1 MKLQGM
7 DEVGQYM
14 DKIRGILE
22 MALDWVSL
30 AETVPVAYAA
40 EDRVPVNTRASPLL
54 EFGLH
59 SLGAESL
66 LEVGGLRRESRAGD
80 VCVLNAHYGNRGT
93 PRQHWGFWCVSLD
106 TRTCPD
112 AAIGQAPL
120 LELAHLRHPARVLAQ
135 FEEVGRLYKHGAET
149 RGYRLKAEVLRLLA
163 ELYENCGYV
172 STPPVSSAACQAAL
186 DFMDEHQA
194 DPGRSLPRLARAAS
208 LSVAQLCR
216 VFQRDLGASPMKHL
230 TRLRLERA
238 RDLLRKTTL
247 NVGEVAHAVGF
258 NDPLHFSRVFRR
270 YAGAPPRDLRR
281 GLLPR
286 Q

>member
-1 MKLQGM
+1 VKQQGM
-7 DEVGQYM
+7 DGVGQYM
-14 DKIRGILE
+14 DRIRAILE
-22 MALDWVSL
+22 MSLDWVSR
-30 AETVPVAYAA
+30 AEAVPVAYAA

-59 SLGAESL
+59 TLGSESQ
-66 LEVGGLRRESRAGD
+66 LEVGGLQRESRAGD
-80 VCVLNAHYGNRGT
+80 LCVLNAHFGNRGT
-93 PRQHWGFWCVSLD
+93 PRKHWGFWCVSLD

-112 AAIGQAPL
+112 GALGLAPL
-120 LELAHLRHPARVLAQ
+120 LEVAPLRHPARVLAQ
-135 FEEVGRLYKHGAET
+135 FEEVGRVYKHGAET

-186 DFMDEHQA
+186 DLMDEQQG
-194 DPGRSLPRLARAAS
+194 DPDLNLPRLARAAS

-238 RDLLRKTTL
+238 RDLLRKTTM
-247 NVGEVAHAVGF
+247 NVGEVARAVGF
-258 NDPLHFSRVFRR
+258 NDPLHFSRAFRR
-270 YAGAPPRDLRR
+270 HAGVPPSALRR
-281 GLLPR
+281 GSVR
-286 Q
+286 RG